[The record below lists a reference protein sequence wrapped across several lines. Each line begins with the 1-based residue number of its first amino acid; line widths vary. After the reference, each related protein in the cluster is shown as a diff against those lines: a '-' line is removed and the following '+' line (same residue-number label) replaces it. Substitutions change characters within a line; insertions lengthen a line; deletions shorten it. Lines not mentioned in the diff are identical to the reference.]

1 MAEKNTSNTSSITI
15 QQYAQSLHEAISDSN
30 PKDHDKVIDNLI
42 KILKTN
48 NDLGK
53 YEKIV
58 DAYEKILEQE
68 GNKTEIEV
76 TTTSQTEVSPTL
88 LKELNHFAH
97 ENKSTKVTTTKDD
110 SIIGGVLIKV
120 DDTLI
125 DASLKNQ
132 LDNLHSHLQK

>member
-1 MAEKNTSNTSSITI
+1 MAEKISI
-15 QQYAQSLHEAISDSN
+15 QQYALSLHLAISESS

-42 KILKTN
+42 KILKQN
-48 NDLGK
+48 GELHN

-58 DAYEKILEQE
+58 DAYEQILEKE
-68 GNKTEIEV
+68 GSTTKIEL
-76 TTTSQTEVSPTL
+76 TTTSQTEASPAL
-88 LKELNHFAH
+88 LKELNKFAQDSQ
-97 ENKSTKVTTTKDD
+97 KTQVTTKTDD

-132 LDNLHSHLQK
+132 LDNLHSQLQK

>member
-1 MAEKNTSNTSSITI
+1 MADKTTTKITI
-15 QQYAQSLHEAISDSN
+15 QQYAQSLHAAISDSN

-48 NDLGK
+48 GDLGH

-58 DAYEKILEQE
+58 DAYEKLLEQE
-68 GNKTEIEV
+68 GNTTKIEV
-76 TTTSQTEVSPTL
+76 TTTSQTEVSPSL
-88 LKELNHFAH
+88 LKELNNFAH
-97 ENKSTKVTTTKDD
+97 QSKKTEVTTKKDD

>member
-1 MAEKNTSNTSSITI
+1 MSEKITI

-48 NDLGK
+48 GDLGN

-58 DAYEKILEQE
+58 DAYEKILEQA
-68 GNKTEIEV
+68 GNTTKIEV
-76 TTTSQTEVSPTL
+76 TTTSQTEVSPAL
-88 LKELNHFAH
+88 LKELNKFAH
-97 ENKSTKVTTTKDD
+97 ENKHTEVATKKDD

>member
-1 MAEKNTSNTSSITI
+1 MADNLTPKITVS
-15 QQYAQSLHEAISDSN
+15 QYAQSLHEAISDTN
-30 PKDHDKVIDNLI
+30 PKDHDKVIDNFI
-42 KILKTN
+42 RVLKSN
-48 NDLGK
+48 NDLDK

-58 DAYEKILEQE
+58 DEYESLLAIDKSTS
-68 GNKTEIEV
+68 KIEV
-76 TTTSQTEVSPTL
+76 TTTAQTSVTPTL
-88 LKELNHFAH
+88 LKELNQFAAD
-97 ENKSTKVTTTKDD
+97 NKNKTQVTTKTDD